1 MGQRVT
7 VKVPVTMANL
17 GPGFDCLGMALDI
30 WNTITVEVGST
41 GFEISGYGPIGENNR
56 LEVSLAS

>member
-17 GPGFDCLGMALDI
+17 DPGFDCLGMALDI
-30 WNTITVEVGST
+30 WTTITVEVGST
-41 GFEISGYGPIGENNR
+41 GFDVDCGYSIAHY
-56 LEVSLAS
+56 LY